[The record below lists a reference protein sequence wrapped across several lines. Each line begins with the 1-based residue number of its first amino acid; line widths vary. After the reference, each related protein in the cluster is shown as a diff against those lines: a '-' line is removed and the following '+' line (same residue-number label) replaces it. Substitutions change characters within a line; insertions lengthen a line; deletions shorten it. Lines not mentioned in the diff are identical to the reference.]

1 MPETSTFTFDTKLG
15 DYVFEFSNPA
25 TLNRFWGEIAS
36 LLGQNGVMGEH
47 SSSHGV
53 FTPDPGEGG
62 RTGVGNLSKDNPNF
76 QPPDDFVLS
85 ESSLSA
91 GSQGLHA
98 LFQAARLG
106 DPALPD
112 GSAEESVGPFI
123 VESTPTVTVTF
134 IPDFVI

>member
-76 QPPDDFVLS
+76 QPPDEFVLS

-123 VESTPTVTVTF
+123 VKSTPTVTVTF
-134 IPDFVI
+134 IPDFFV

>member
-1 MPETSTFTFDTKLG
+1 MASWGST
-15 DYVFEFSNPA
+15 PQA
-25 TLNRFWGEIAS
+25 TAS
-36 LLGQNGVMGEH
+36 
-47 SSSHGV
+47 SR
-53 FTPDPGEGG
+53 PIPGEGG

-76 QPPDDFVLS
+76 QPPDEFVLS

-112 GSAEESVGPFI
+112 GSAEEERRAIHRRVDPDCDGNVYPRFLCLTLH
-123 VESTPTVTVTF
+123 VETDKVSQPSLPAIRAGAATVKLVCAAAAV
-134 IPDFVI
+134 PGQM